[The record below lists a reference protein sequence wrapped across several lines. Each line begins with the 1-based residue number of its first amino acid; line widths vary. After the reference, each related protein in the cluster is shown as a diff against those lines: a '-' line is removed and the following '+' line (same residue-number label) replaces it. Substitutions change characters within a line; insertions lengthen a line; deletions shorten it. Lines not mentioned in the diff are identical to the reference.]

1 MLLKYDKYLK
11 FNLLLNYTEY
21 LLKLKCP
28 HCNKI
33 YNIPED
39 KIPSNPNLKIKCL
52 KCKGVISLKDD
63 IFLETQ
69 TTENIS
75 DSIKSTARKE
85 EILKRSKALPPI
97 PEILSKARTILTDEN
112 RDIRD
117 LAEVLEKDQAMTAR
131 ILKIANSAYYALKNP
146 VNSVQQA
153 CVILGS
159 DILLQM
165 ITLASTSKLL
175 GKELNGY
182 SISSGEVFS
191 HSTGVA
197 FASRL
202 IALKTD
208 PSLNADAFSAGILH
222 DAGKLLLDES
232 LIELKDYFVSKVSL
246 GTPVHVVEKEIFGF
260 DHSEIGYEF
269 LKKWNIPPA
278 QLKAVR
284 WHHEPLKSQSDILS
298 FIVHTANQIM
308 EMPVELSIS
317 ENAFIEPQAFK
328 ILKIT
333 PEELEKIRNE
343 AFIATE
349 EVFHGFIS

>member
-1 MLLKYDKYLK
+1 M
-11 FNLLLNYTEY
+11 
-21 LLKLKCP
+21 KLKCP

-33 YNIPED
+33 YNIPEE

-52 KCKGVISLKDD
+52 KCKGTISLKDD
-63 IFLETQ
+63 ILLEFKETDRAPDTQ
-69 TTENIS
+69 NLKNT
-75 DSIKSTARKE
+75 KE
-85 EILKRSKALPPI
+85 TILQKAKALPPI
-97 PEILSKARTILTDEN
+97 PEILAKARQILTDEN

-131 ILKIANSAYYALKNP
+131 ILKIANSAYYALKSP

-153 CVILGS
+153 CIILGS
-159 DILLQM
+159 DVLLQM

-175 GKELNGY
+175 GKELAGY
-182 SISSGEVFS
+182 SISSGEVFT

-232 LIELKDYFVSKVSL
+232 LIEIKEYFVSKVSS
-246 GTPVHVVEKEIFGF
+246 GTPVHIAEMEIFGF
-260 DHSEIGYEF
+260 DHCEIGYEF
-269 LKKWNIPPA
+269 LQKWNIPEA

-284 WHHEPLKSQSDILS
+284 CHHEPSKSGNDLLS

-308 EMPVELSIS
+308 DMPMELSVSDNQYID
-317 ENAFIEPQAFK
+317 PDAFK
-328 ILKIT
+328 TLKIT
-333 PEELEKIRNE
+333 AEELEQIRKD